1 MNKKEFLM
9 IIENELSKFETSEV
23 NEIINFYDEIISD
36 KVENNIP
43 EEEAVKSLGS
53 INKIIKDIKLNI
65 VLKRS
70 NNNQSSSFKNF
81 WIILGICSTPILL
94 PLGIAFLAVFIAL
107 VAVLLSLN
115 IAFGAVGISVFVA
128 YLAESIRS
136 LIMNQSLGQVFLQLG
151 IGLFV
156 GSLFLLLFIKSL
168 RLTKLFLNAVNR
180 RFLKIIRKI
189 TKKEDVH
196 HV

>member
-1 MNKKEFLM
+1 MNKKELLL

-53 INKIIKDIKLNI
+53 IDKIIKDIKLNI

-115 IAFGAVGISVFVA
+115 IIFGAVGISVFIA
-128 YLAESIRS
+128 YLGESIRS
-136 LIMNQSLGQVFLQLG
+136 LLTNQSIGQVFLQLG

-189 TKKEDVH
+189 TKKEDMH